1 MITDTHAHIFPEKI
15 ARAAVEATGHFYE
28 NVHCGKSVSMKDMT
42 QHGGTAEEL
51 LECGRKAGIGRF
63 LVFSTATTPHQVE
76 SVNSFIAREC
86 EAHSGEKAAVVEGE
100 TGESEQTEAG
110 AGQKPAG
117 ANQQDCPE
125 VPEPVFVGAGTMH
138 IDYPDFEKE
147 LDRAK
152 SLGLK
157 GIKLHPDIQR
167 FALDDERIL
176 PLYGMLGERNMFLI
190 AHTGDYRYRYSN
202 PDKME
207 KIAKMFPKTKFI
219 AAHFGGWG
227 EWEKARH
234 LLVLPNVYV
243 DTSSTWAFTG
253 AEAMKEAFRCF
264 DHTHIFFGSDY
275 PMWDPG
281 TELETIYELGL
292 DEETLA
298 GVLNGNFERFL
309 AELG

>member
-86 EAHSGEKAAVVEGE
+86 EAHGGGVIRGAAGADEDAKAADLSGRKY
-100 TGESEQTEAG
+100 A
-110 AGQKPAG
+110 
-117 ANQQDCPE
+117 
-125 VPEPVFVGAGTMH
+125 EPVFVGAGTMH